1 METMQTYYMRKKKK
15 IKESLEMGERKIR
28 KEKRNITCKIKQRL
42 YMKYNPRTT
51 SILSRTF

>member
-15 IKESLEMGERKIR
+15 RKESLEMGERKIR

-42 YMKYNPRTT
+42 YTKYNPRTT